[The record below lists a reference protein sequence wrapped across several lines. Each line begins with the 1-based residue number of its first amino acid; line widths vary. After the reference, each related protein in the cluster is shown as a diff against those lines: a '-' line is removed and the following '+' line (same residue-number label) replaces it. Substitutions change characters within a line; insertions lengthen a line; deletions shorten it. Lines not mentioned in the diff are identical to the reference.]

1 MVVYEWNDSIEKT
14 LDIMRQNSA
23 KLGELSLENYN
34 AFKKRIHY
42 LQLPLAILSAANAYA
57 VVDLDHYVS
66 ENYVTIACCVVSA
79 TLAGYLTY
87 DWYVDSQ
94 KQMEKDFSFHTHC
107 LEFTKEIK
115 DVLVLARYDRTIDG
129 DLFLRD
135 KFKQYKELVSGNTL
149 IEKFKG
155 DLTLLKD
162 SLCEKSEHMDEFV
175 MDHWNIIFRPTLRR
189 FKKKNME
196 LIACVKQGGQSLN
209 DIIEPVSAQE
219 NKFKWIN
226 EKWNDLLKGGK
237 KDDTKKEEDIESPV
251 EESKSAEGVT
261 EKEKAL
267 DFSDVYT
274 VKEIPSL
281 TFSKKEESKKF
292 HVAFVEQI

>member
-57 VVDLDHYVS
+57 VVDLDNYVS

-79 TLAGYLTY
+79 TLAGYLSY

-94 KQMEKDFSFHTHC
+94 KQMEQEFSFHTRC
-107 LEFTKEIK
+107 LEFSKDIK
-115 DVLVLARYDRTIDG
+115 DVLVLPRYDRTSDG
-129 DLFLRD
+129 DVFLRD
-135 KFKQYKELVSGNTL
+135 QFKQYKELVSGNKL
-149 IEKFKG
+149 IEKYKG
-155 DLTLLKD
+155 DLTLLKE
-162 SLCEKSEHMDEFV
+162 SLCEKTEHMDEFV

-189 FKKKNME
+189 FKKKNQV
-196 LIACVKQGGQSLN
+196 LIECVKQGGQSIG
-209 DIIEPVSAQE
+209 DIIEPVSDSIQVD
-219 NKFKWIN
+219 KFKWIK
-226 EKWNDLLKGGK
+226 EKWNSILKG
-237 KDDTKKEEDIESPV
+237 DEETKVDIESPK
-251 EESKSAEGVT
+251 EEPQRTEG
-261 EKEKAL
+261 EKAL

-292 HVAFVEQI
+292 HVAFLEQI